1 MLTFGPVP
9 SRRLGRSLGVNHVP
23 PTTCSYACIYCQ
35 VGPTCPMRISRT
47 AFHAPREVVEAAAA
61 RVASCRDGGE
71 PVDFVTFVP
80 DGEPTLDAG
89 LGAEIRGVRERG
101 VPVAVITNGSLL
113 WRSDVRDDLAAADLV
128 SVKVDAADER
138 TWRAV
143 NRPHGALRFDAVT
156 DGVRRFAEEF
166 GGELVTETMLV
177 ADRNDG
183 VDQLVAVADLV
194 ARLAPARACV
204 AAPIR
209 PPAEPD
215 VRPPGEETVL
225 RAFETFRSRVDEV
238 QLLAGE
244 PEGTFG
250 GAGDPVEELRSILAV
265 HPMRERTVRD
275 FLAAR
280 EADPGTLES
289 LESAGLVV
297 RVAYRGEVYVCH
309 PIRAER

>member
-23 PTTCSYACIYCQ
+23 PTTCSYACVYCQ

-47 AFHAPREVVEAAAA
+47 TFHSPPEVVDAVEA
-61 RVASCRDGGE
+61 RMASCRDAGE
-71 PVDFVTFVP
+71 AVDFVTFVP

-89 LGAEIRGVRERG
+89 LGQEIRGVRELG

-113 WRSDVRDDLAAADLV
+113 WRTEVRDELAAADLV
-128 SVKVDAADER
+128 SLKVDAADER
-138 TWRAV
+138 TWRDV

-156 DGVRRFAEEF
+156 DGVRRFAEEY

-177 ADRNDG
+177 AGRNDG
-183 VDQLVAVADLV
+183 ADRIEAVADLV
-194 ARLAPARACV
+194 ARIAPSRACL

-209 PPAEPD
+209 PPAEAD
-215 VRPPGEETVL
+215 VRAPDEVTFL
-225 RAFETFRSRVDEV
+225 RAFEAFRSRVEEV

-244 PEGTFG
+244 PEGSFG

-265 HPMRERTVRD
+265 HPMRERAVRE
-275 FLAAR
+275 FLAERDAGP
-280 EADPGTLES
+280 ETLET
-289 LESAGLVV
+289 LERAGLVV
-297 RVAYRGEVYVCH
+297 RVTHRGEIYVCH